1 MDKQEKITKAIGVII
16 WTAIILTAVG
26 FVAYHILIY
35 FAVKDSLEKSKQEN
49 LEAFNT
55 IYKYVLENKDI
66 YEEFSEYQLSLLDE
80 NNTMFEIEREG
91 DMQEMRDIVFK
102 YFGTAY
108 AGKNGAGEFIVN
120 YVDEMSHPYYID
132 CIYYQDGVNR
142 SPYGNETEKVIGENI
157 YICLWNTGTI

>member
-1 MDKQEKITKAIGVII
+1 MDKQEKIMKAIGVII

-26 FVAYHILIY
+26 FVAYHVMIY
-35 FAVKDSLEKSKQEN
+35 FAVKDNLEKSKKEN

-80 NNTMFEIEREG
+80 NGTMFEIEREG
-91 DMQEMRDIVFK
+91 DMQEMRDVVFK

-108 AGKNGAGEFIVN
+108 AGKNGTGELIVN
-120 YVDEMSHPYYID
+120 YVDEMHHTYYIS
-132 CIYYQDGVNR
+132 CIYYKGGTNR
-142 SPYGNETEKVIGENI
+142 SPYGNETEKVIGDNI
-157 YICLWNTGTI
+157 YISLWNTGTV

>member
-1 MDKQEKITKAIGVII
+1 MYKQEKIMKAVGVII

-49 LEAFNT
+49 LEELNT

-108 AGKNGAGEFIVN
+108 AGKNGYGELTVN
-120 YVDEMSHPYYID
+120 YNHDMNHPYYIT
-132 CIYYQDGVNR
+132 CYYCKDGVNR
-142 SPYGNETEKVIGENI
+142 SPYGNETEKVIGDNI
-157 YICLWNTGTI
+157 YISLWNTGTV